1 MNATQQNGSADLARQ
16 SEAGDK
22 QFGDHYPAIIIGGGQ
37 AGLSISHC
45 LKERGID
52 HLIFEKERL
61 GESWRTKRWDSFCL
75 VTPNWQCQ
83 LPGFHYSGNDPDGFM
98 KKDEIVA
105 YIEAYAQSFQPPLRE
120 GVNVSRLAQDEAGR
134 FVISTSIGDYLA
146 DQVVVATGGY
156 QVPSV
161 PRIAERLRG
170 TVGQMLSSDYKN
182 PESIGPGEVLVVG
195 SGQSGC
201 QIAEDLHLAGR
212 RVHLCVG
219 GAPRTARRYRGKDVV
234 AWLHEMG
241 YYDKPIH
248 EHPLKERVRAKA
260 NHYVTGRD
268 GGRDIDLRK
277 LATEGMKL
285 YGRLKD
291 IDGTLLKF
299 AEDLKQNLDQADA
312 VAESI
317 KNTIDK
323 FIESAG
329 IEAPTEERYRPAW
342 EPSAEVRELD
352 YLAAGIRTV
361 IWSVGYR
368 TDYSWIEIP
377 IFDGKGY
384 PSHQRGVTTVPGL
397 YFLGLPWQYTW
408 GSGRFS
414 GVARDATFL
423 ADFMEARR
431 GVPPQEPAR
440 VLNELALGS

>member
-1 MNATQQNGSADLARQ
+1 MNATQQNGSEGVARQ

-22 QFGDHYPAIIIGGGQ
+22 FGDHYPVIIIGGGH

-61 GESWRTKRWDSFCL
+61 GESWRSKRWDSFCL

-120 GVNVSRLAQDEAGR
+120 GVHVSRLAQDETGR
-134 FVISTSIGDYLA
+134 FVVSTSLGDYLA

-161 PRIAERLRG
+161 PRIAERLPA
-170 TVGQMLSSDYKN
+170 TVSQMLSSDYKN
-182 PESIGPGEVLVVG
+182 PELIGPGEVLVVG

-201 QIAEDLHLAGR
+201 QIADDLHLAGR

-285 YGRLKD
+285 YGRLKE
-291 IDGTLLKF
+291 INGTLLKF
-299 AEDLKQNLDQADA
+299 ADDLKQNLDQADS

-323 FIESAG
+323 YIESAG
-329 IEAPTEERYRPAW
+329 IEAPTEERYRPVW
-342 EPSAEVRELD
+342 EPSTQVLELD
-352 YLAAGIRTV
+352 YLAADIRTV

-368 TDYSWIEIP
+368 TDYSWIEVP

-414 GVARDATFL
+414 GVARDAVFL
-423 ADFMEARR
+423 ADYLEARR
-431 GVPPQEPAR
+431 GVAPPEPVR
-440 VLNELALGS
+440 LLNELALGS